1 MSKKNLL
8 RLVVL
13 VASLFTAASWAYR
26 HYLNMPSP
34 LILLDME
41 LGWTPPSENF
51 KYFSNR
57 IIPKSNHP
65 RGLDDQP
72 ERIDAM
78 LSWGNAKNLRLLDFL
93 TLTHTRAFLVVQD
106 DKIVYERYFH
116 ADAGTIFPSY
126 SMAKSVVAT
135 LVGVA
140 VRKHQIA
147 SEDDPIGKYLHH
159 GDVSPAYRS
168 ITIEQLLD
176 MRSGID
182 VEERYDSITAPVVQM
197 YLSTDLD
204 RFLANV
210 QGLRF
215 PPGSRFEYRSV
226 DTLFLAKVLS
236 RATGKSLSEY
246 LSEELWTP
254 MSAEHDASWSL
265 DSESKGVEKAF
276 CCLNASARDF
286 AKIGLLYLHEGTYD
300 GVRLIDISW
309 ADSPRQQS
317 NRSTTLSYAVHW
329 WLPPGNAADRDF
341 SAIGIY
347 GQYIYVNPRTRTVI
361 VKLSEHG
368 IQQDEVL
375 TLLALRRIAHIAS
388 GK

>member
-1 MSKKNLL
+1 MLSKNLPP
-8 RLVVL
+8 LVIL
-13 VASLFTAASWAYR
+13 VAAVITAASLAYC

-34 LILLDME
+34 LVLLDME
-41 LGWTPPSENF
+41 LGWTPPSKNF
-51 KYFSNR
+51 NNFSNR
-57 IIPKSNHP
+57 LILKSNHP
-65 RGLDDQP
+65 RRLDDQP
-72 ERIDAM
+72 ERIDTM
-78 LSWGNAKNLRLLDFL
+78 ISWENDENLRLLDFL
-93 TLTHTRAFLVVQD
+93 TLTHTRAFVVVQD

-116 ADAGTIFPSY
+116 SDAGTIFPSY

-147 SEDDPIGKYLHH
+147 SVDDPIGKYLHH
-159 GDVSPAYRS
+159 GDVSPAYLN
-168 ITIEQLLD
+168 ITIAQLLD

-210 QGLRF
+210 RGLRF
-215 PPGSRFEYRSV
+215 QPGSRFEYRSV

-254 MSAEHDASWSL
+254 IGAEHDASWSL
-265 DSESKGVEKAF
+265 DSKNKGVEKAF

-286 AKIGLLYLHEGTYD
+286 AKIGLLYLHEGTYN
-300 GVRLIDISW
+300 GARLIDISW
-309 ADSPRQQS
+309 ADSPRLQS

-329 WLPPGNAADRDF
+329 WLPPRNTADKDF

-388 GK
+388 GN